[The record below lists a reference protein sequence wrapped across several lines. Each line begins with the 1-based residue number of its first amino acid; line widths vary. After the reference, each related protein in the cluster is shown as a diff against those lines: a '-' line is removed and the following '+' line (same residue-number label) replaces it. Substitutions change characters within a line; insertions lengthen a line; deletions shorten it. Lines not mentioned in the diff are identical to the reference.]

1 MIDVEIDMKD
11 LLKRLKTLPEKM
23 QKRIITG
30 GVRASAKPI
39 IQDARSR
46 IHSRTGI
53 LAKSIGV
60 TKRRSKNKNII
71 VYTVSPRVK
80 DVPEELEAGRGTLE
94 YKKAAGGYY
103 GRWVELG
110 HFARKSKKEDDE
122 KKKDKKKKDKKEEV
136 KFIPAKPFLKPAF
149 ETKGEEAIKAFKE
162 YVKKR
167 FDKLDR
173 ESNK

>member
-39 IQDARSR
+39 IKDARSR
-46 IHSRTGI
+46 IHNRTGI

-80 DVPEELEAGRGTLE
+80 KVGTTAKPGTLE
-94 YKKAAGGYY
+94 YKKTMGGYY

-167 FDKLDR
+167 FDKL
-173 ESNK
+173 EG

>member
-1 MIDVEIDMKD
+1 MSVEVEIEMKD

-39 IQDARSR
+39 IKDARSR
-46 IHSRTGI
+46 IHNRTGI

-71 VYTVSPRVK
+71 VYTISPRVK
-80 DVPEELEAGRGTLE
+80 KGVGTTAKMGTLE
-94 YKKAAGGYY
+94 YKKAMGGYY
-103 GRWVELG
+103 GMWVELG
-110 HFARKSKKEDDE
+110 HPIMKKNKKVGFSPAR
-122 KKKDKKKKDKKEEV
+122 
-136 KFIPAKPFLKPAF
+136 PFLKPAF
-149 ETKGEEAIKAFKE
+149 EAKGEEAIKAFKE

>member
-39 IQDARSR
+39 IKDARSR
-46 IHSRTGI
+46 IHNRTGI

-80 DVPEELEAGRGTLE
+80 KVGTTAKPGTLE
-94 YKKAAGGYY
+94 YKKTMGGYY
-103 GRWVELG
+103 GMWVELG
-110 HFARKSKKEDDE
+110 HPIMKKNKKVGFSPAR
-122 KKKDKKKKDKKEEV
+122 
-136 KFIPAKPFLKPAF
+136 PFLKPAF
-149 ETKGEEAIKAFKE
+149 EAKGEEAIKAFKE

-173 ESNK
+173 EDNK

>member
-1 MIDVEIDMKD
+1 MSVEVEIEMKD
-11 LLKRLKTLPEKM
+11 LLKKLKTLPEKM
-23 QKRIITG
+23 QKRIIRG

-46 IHSRTGI
+46 IHNRTGV

-71 VYTVSPRVK
+71 VYTISPRVK
-80 DVPEELEAGRGTLE
+80 KVGTTAKPGTLE
-94 YKKAAGGYY
+94 YKKTMGGYY
-103 GRWVELG
+103 GMWVELG
-110 HFARKSKKEDDE
+110 HPIMKKNKKVGFSPAR
-122 KKKDKKKKDKKEEV
+122 
-136 KFIPAKPFLKPAF
+136 PFLKPAF
-149 ETKGEEAIKAFKE
+149 EAKGKEAIKAFKE